1 MDDKYP
7 HKLQF
12 NDAGRKRF
20 DRIAALLDLD
30 DWKIAITY
38 SCDIALQHAEQAV
51 KGNTAIV
58 CTTPE
63 FDQLYKDNPEFF
75 KALCEDGVVK
85 WLTPLVLAKSSTPPH
100 DHPPDP
106 PSV

>member
-1 MDDKYP
+1 VNAMNDKHP

-12 NDAGRKRF
+12 NDAARKRF

-30 DWKIAITY
+30 NWRKAITY
-38 SCDIALQHAEQAV
+38 SGHITLQCAEQAV

-75 KALCEDGVVK
+75 KALCKDGVVE
-85 WLTPLVLAKSSTPPH
+85 WLTPLVLAKSSTPTP
-100 DHPPDP
+100 
-106 PSV
+106 